1 MGKFKK
7 TFLLSLGGA
16 YVNIS
21 NCRTNSN
28 LERKIKIKKS
38 GDLTMLQK
46 GNSSKET
53 VVEPP

>member
-7 TFLLSLGGA
+7 SFLLSLGRA

-53 VVEPP
+53 VVEPL